1 MCEPCNPSKVAS
13 SSPYQLQCELNL
25 PCRCL
30 RGFNQA
36 RICER
41 RPARIVNVLVRK
53 RRRKIR
59 AVKRIEK
66 LRPELHVED
75 VRDPLDVIVFH
86 HGKIKVQHPRAGQR
100 VSAQVAS
107 KRNRIWDR
115 EALCLD
121 VMVGIARIYIRT
133 APRTGHLIWHVDI
146 RFRTAHPKCIS
157 GKSWRKWHARARL
170 KHSAQLPSSQESRSQ
185 EPYPSLRSPKHPGVI
200 HTQVVADI
208 EVRESSIQP
217 EVEEKRTGNRIR
229 VLVPDHAPGARVDG
243 LAPGVRTCQLR
254 TVAQLLPDLY
264 LQGVVVRAA
273 APKSGRNP
281 ARFRIH
287 SRPAPHL
294 RGPQISFCSQGWKH
308 DVGVFRAEG
317 L

>member
-41 RPARIVNVLVRK
+41 RSPRIENVLVLK
-53 RRRKIR
+53 RRRKVR
-59 AVKRIEK
+59 AVKWIEK
-66 LRPELHVED
+66 LRPELQVEE

-107 KRNRIWDR
+107 KRNRIWHR

-121 VMVGIARIYIRT
+121 VMVGIARIHIRT
-133 APRTGHLIWHVDI
+133 APRTRHHIWHVDI

-157 GKSWRKWHARARL
+157 GKSCRNCHARARL

-229 VLVPDHAPGARVDG
+229 VLVPDHAPVSRVARP
-243 LAPGVRTCQLR
+243 APVVRTSPLR
-254 TVAQLLPDLY
+254 TVTQLLPDLY
-264 LQGVVVRAA
+264 LQCVLVRAA

-281 ARFRIH
+281 ARVRIQ
-287 SRPAPHL
+287 SRPAPHW
-294 RGPQISFCSQGWKH
+294 RGPQISLWCQGWTH
-308 DVGVFRAEG
+308 DVGVFRAE
-317 L
+317 